1 MYTETR
7 EVELR
12 ITIPGSQAIRGSYS
26 HYHRVEKDGKELN
39 GVRIERKP
47 EYCEAKKN
55 VHLGTSFVAGAIA
68 EAPEYLHMR
77 PHIWRKLP
85 ENKRIAI
92 HVGAYVRATHPEH
105 RSYEMEIF

>member
-7 EVELR
+7 EVELS
-12 ITIPGSQAIRGSYS
+12 IKLVGSQALRGSYS
-26 HYHRVEKDGKELN
+26 HYHRVEKDGKETN
-39 GVRIERKP
+39 GIRIEKQP
-47 EYCEAKKN
+47 EYCEAHKT
-55 VHLGTSFVAGAIA
+55 VHLGTEFVAGAIA

-77 PHIWRKLP
+77 PHIWKRLS

-105 RSYEMEIF
+105 RGFTVEIF